1 MISRE
6 NGRASVVCITGKSLA
21 MLLEKPFSGLKGE
34 CQMNKHTGKGKSSKP
49 HGLPHLRNL
58 RQRKGLSL
66 GQLADLTGI
75 RRNTISHLEDGRVDP
90 QPYHVRLLARVLEVP
105 QFDLVS

>member
-1 MISRE
+1 
-6 NGRASVVCITGKSLA
+6 
-21 MLLEKPFSGLKGE
+21 
-34 CQMNKHTGKGKSSKP
+34 MNKCAVKGKSPKP

-75 RRNTISHLEDGRVDP
+75 RRDTITHLEDGRADP
-90 QPYHVRLLARVLEVP
+90 QPHHIRALARVLEVP
-105 QFDLVS
+105 QFDLV

>member
-1 MISRE
+1 MIKNS
-6 NGRASVVCITGKSLA
+6 IK
-21 MLLEKPFSGLKGE
+21 
-34 CQMNKHTGKGKSSKP
+34 NKTSKR
-49 HGLPHLRNL
+49 HGLPHLRNV

-66 GQLADLTGI
+66 GQLADLTGL
-75 RRNTISHLEDGRVDP
+75 RRDTITHLEDGRLDP

>member
-1 MISRE
+1 
-6 NGRASVVCITGKSLA
+6 
-21 MLLEKPFSGLKGE
+21 
-34 CQMNKHTGKGKSSKP
+34 MNKRTTKEKSSKT

-66 GQLADLTGI
+66 GQLADLTGL
-75 RRNTISHLEDGRVDP
+75 RRDTISHLEDGRLDP
-90 QPYHVRLLARVLEVP
+90 QPYHIRLLARVLEVQ